1 MFSCVCTRARTGV
14 CVYVCIIRILLA
26 RSQAQEAMAKRLVDS
41 DPKRFR
47 YHKTEW
53 GKFRDGTDNIEVGGF
68 YPVNYIR
75 GQHVVCALSL
85 SLSSPSLSL
94 SLSLSVCRA
103 LSLSCL

>member
-1 MFSCVCTRARTGV
+1 
-14 CVYVCIIRILLA
+14 
-26 RSQAQEAMAKRLVDS
+26 MAKRLVDS

-75 GQHVVCALSL
+75 GQHVVCARARALPLSLSHSL
-85 SLSSPSLSL
+85 SLSR
-94 SLSLSVCRA
+94 V
-103 LSLSCL
+103 